1 MAARSTSAAPGKRGG
16 GLGKLQDLHVT
27 VPVIG
32 KVTLPP
38 PEHLA
43 FYAVLGALGALEIID
58 WPIVLVIGAGHL
70 LAGQQ
75 RSRVL
80 RGAGQAAEAA

>member
-1 MAARSTSAAPGKRGG
+1 MAARSTSVPRGKRGG
-16 GLGKLQDLHVT
+16 GPGELQEPHVT

-32 KVTLPP
+32 RVTLPP

-43 FYAVLGALGALEIID
+43 FYAVLGVLGALEIID
-58 WPIVLVIGAGHL
+58 WPVVLVIGAGHL
-70 LAGQQ
+70 LAGQR

-80 RGAGQAAEAA
+80 RGAGEAAEAA